1 MSLTFFILMIIC
13 ISANSKESSTVLQTS
28 TNIDTTTEIST
39 TTTEPLNIT
48 LGSCDNNDMNCTQ
61 LNTTSSSE
69 LSQTNNSNTNATKTG
84 KNKKEPNNKYHRSAN
99 ICTCNLQVIINL
111 LTKCET

>member
-1 MSLTFFILMIIC
+1 MSLTFFILVILC
-13 ISANSKESSTVLQTS
+13 ISANSKQSSTVLQTT
-28 TNIDTTTEIST
+28 TNIDTTTEVST
-39 TTTEPLNIT
+39 ITTEPLNIT

-84 KNKKEPNNKYHRSAN
+84 KNKKEYHRGTN